1 MAIKKAIKKVDLSS
15 DDGVL
20 DLKAKDR
27 SASFK
32 VHKIEYD
39 ENDYEPQERN
49 TSEMSVTHVPSS
61 REMNSIKAR
70 PKFDPDELHQRMEN
84 FAEKLE
90 KAVVKVSP
98 QETLESTIANPK
110 ELIKVKFG
118 KFVQLVASRDFLEIL
133 EKNKDEELIMSSN
146 LLTDLAGA
154 VEEKSEKKTPVIF
167 LIGLAIGV
175 IITYF
180 LISK

>member
-39 ENDYEPQERN
+39 HDDYQPQERS
-49 TSEMSVTHVPSS
+49 TSEMSVTHVPST
-61 REMNSIKAR
+61 REMNSIKPR
-70 PKFDPDELHQRMEN
+70 PKFDPDELHQRMES

-98 QETLESTIANPK
+98 SETADAANPK

-133 EKNKDEELIMSSN
+133 DKNKDEELIMSSN

>member
-1 MAIKKAIKKVDLSS
+1 MATKKAVKKMDLAS

-20 DLKAKDR
+20 DLKSKDR
-27 SASFK
+27 SAASFK

-39 ENDYEPQERN
+39 QDEIEQN
-49 TSEMSVTHVPSS
+49 TNMIVNHMPST
-61 REMNSIKAR
+61 REINSIKAR
-70 PKFDPDELHQRMEN
+70 PKFDPDELHQRMES

-98 QETLESTIANPK
+98 SETAESAAANPK

-167 LIGLAIGV
+167 VIGLAIGV

>member
-1 MAIKKAIKKVDLSS
+1 MATKKAVKKMDLAS

-20 DLKAKDR
+20 DLKSKDR
-27 SASFK
+27 SAASFK

-39 ENDYEPQERN
+39 QDDYEREN
-49 TSEMSVTHVPSS
+49 TEMAVTHVPST
-61 REMNSIKAR
+61 REINPIKAR
-70 PKFDPDELHQRMEN
+70 PKFDPDELHQRMES

-90 KAVVKVSP
+90 KAVVKVAP
-98 QETLESTIANPK
+98 NESAEAAAANPK

-133 EKNKDEELIMSSN
+133 DKNKDEELIMSSN

-167 LIGLAIGV
+167 VIGLAIGV